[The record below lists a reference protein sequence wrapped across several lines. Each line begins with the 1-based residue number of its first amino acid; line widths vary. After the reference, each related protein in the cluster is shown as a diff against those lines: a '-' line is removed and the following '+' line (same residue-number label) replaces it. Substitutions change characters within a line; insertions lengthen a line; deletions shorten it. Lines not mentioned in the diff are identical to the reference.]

1 MRRILLIS
9 LLIAASS
16 SFALVW
22 SINRP
27 GVTIEETII
36 AHEKQIIEAINKKDQ
51 AAFKGLVSQ
60 DALVVGMHGPIKAA
74 EALPILFGPDYKS
87 EGGAIESPQVKMMD
101 KDAYMITYKATTT
114 ESYKGESMTNSV
126 YASTLWIK
134 QGDKWMAMF
143 HQVTQV
149 PDEKHDGQ

>member
-1 MRRILLIS
+1 MKRILFIS

-22 SINRP
+22 SINRRAAT
-27 GVTIEETII
+27 VEETII
-36 AHEKQIIEAINKKDQ
+36 AQEKQIIEAINKKDQ
-51 AAFKGLVSQ
+51 AAFKNLVSQ
-60 DALVVGMHGPIKAA
+60 DAMVVGMHGPIKAA

-101 KDAYMITYKATTT
+101 KDAYMITYKATGT

-126 YASTLWIK
+126 YASTLWVK
-134 QGDKWMAMF
+134 QGDKWVAMF
-143 HQVTQV
+143 HQVTLI
-149 PDEKHDGQ
+149 PDGKHGGQ